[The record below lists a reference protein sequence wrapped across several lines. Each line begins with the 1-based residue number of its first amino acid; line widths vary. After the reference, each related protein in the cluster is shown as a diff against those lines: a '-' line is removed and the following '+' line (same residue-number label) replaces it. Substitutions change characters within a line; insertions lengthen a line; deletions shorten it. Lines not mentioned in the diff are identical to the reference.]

1 MYQVSRLNLGERS
14 KKIIFKSLMT
24 TFVMYCLR
32 QAGVVA
38 KFVSSLKLNYLIK
51 LSLSKFL
58 MHMVWRVIYLNWF
71 QHYNYASICRGNNSL
86 FGQLKKSGINPMNY
100 VSFCSLR
107 TWGDLLGT
115 PVTEL
120 VYIHSKLLI
129 CDDRTVICGSA
140 NINDRSML
148 GTRDSEVINY
158 LSELSPNSFLVEHFR
173 KNVSWFCQKL

>member
-1 MYQVSRLNLGERS
+1 
-14 KKIIFKSLMT
+14 
-24 TFVMYCLR
+24 
-32 QAGVVA
+32 
-38 KFVSSLKLNYLIK
+38 
-51 LSLSKFL
+51 
-58 MHMVWRVIYLNWF
+58 
-71 QHYNYASICRGNNSL
+71 
-86 FGQLKKSGINPMNY
+86 MNY

-158 LSELSPNSFLVEHFR
+158 SSELSPNSFLVVDFR
-173 KNVSWFCQKL
+173 KNV

>member
-1 MYQVSRLNLGERS
+1 MNL
-14 KKIIFKSLMT
+14 
-24 TFVMYCLR
+24 
-32 QAGVVA
+32 
-38 KFVSSLKLNYLIK
+38 
-51 LSLSKFL
+51 
-58 MHMVWRVIYLNWF
+58 W
-71 QHYNYASICRGNNSL
+71 QHYNYASICRGNSSL
-86 FGQLKKSGINPMNY
+86 FGQLKKAGINPLNY

-148 GTRDSEVINY
+148 GTRDSEVAY
-158 LSELSPNSFLVEHFR
+158 QFLTSF
-173 KNVSWFCQKL
+173 